1 MAYYMEYSTRIYQV
15 YLKYIAP
22 EDIVVYSIDEVF
34 MDVTDYLNTYKPV
47 SYTHL
52 DVYKRQLHSFW
63 LLPLLPHP
71 KAHSTAENTLPSYT
85 HTHSDQSFA
94 RLNR

>member
-34 MDVTDYLNTYKPV
+34 MDVTDYLATYKL
-47 SYTHL
+47 SAHELAKKIIL
-52 DVYKRQLHSFW
+52 DVIETTGI
-63 LLPLLPHP
+63 
-71 KAHSTAENTLPSYT
+71 TATAGIGTNLYLCKS
-85 HTHSDQSFA
+85 SDGHCSKTYPGG
-94 RLNR
+94 